1 MKGVPM
7 LGMVEDPVCGMQIN
21 IDTAPAQTEYEGQI
35 YYFCSQG
42 CKEAFDEN
50 PEQFIFPEEEDL

>member
-1 MKGVPM
+1 M

-21 IDTAPAQTEYEGQI
+21 MDTAPAQTTYNGEI

-42 CKEAFDEN
+42 CKAAFDAN
-50 PEQFIFPEEEDL
+50 PEQYLFPEEEDL

>member
-1 MKGVPM
+1 M

-21 IDTAPAQTEYEGQI
+21 IDTAPAQTEYEGEI

-42 CKEAFDEN
+42 CKREFEEN
-50 PEQFIFPEEEDL
+50 PEQFLFIDEEENL